1 MFQIVTRRF
10 RRSRTW
16 RQPEPLSAP
25 RRRRSAGPV
34 CRLAA
39 FTGLAASALL
49 IPAVPAAADGSG
61 RVDVAAVDEFVRE
74 GLTAASIPG
83 AAIAITRGDQV
94 LHVRGFGHDSNHV
107 PVTESTLFR
116 IASLSKSFTS
126 LAVLQLVDA
135 GKLPPP

>member
-1 MFQIVTRRF
+1 
-10 RRSRTW
+10 
-16 RQPEPLSAP
+16 
-25 RRRRSAGPV
+25 
-34 CRLAA
+34 LAA